1 MTVNEDKKFDI
12 APMTFI
18 ILFHIAND
26 IVSGAIIF
34 FMLIGSIFAGL
45 SENIDPIS
53 MTYTDTIIV
62 SLVLNIVSIISTL
75 IAAFIN
81 KALFICLFVI
91 SVSIILFMSV
101 VFYSF

>member
-1 MTVNEDKKFDI
+1 MTVNEDKKLDI

-34 FMLIGSIFAGL
+34 FMLIGLIFAGL
-45 SENIDPIS
+45 SENLDPIS

-91 SVSIILFMSV
+91 SISIILFMSV
-101 VFYSF
+101 VFHSF